1 MPKVILYFSNLVNY
15 MLILLCPQPNYL
27 LICLLIYTR
36 CTYTWLNRFDSLF
49 WAQLHI
55 RITYNT
61 TLEAGTNSNL
71 KPAFELNVFVMI
83 NMSFKLGIYKDTCL
97 NDMYMPFLCMVG
109 GIRSICQWKTRKGC
123 QDKYK
128 DTFNFTFSKIFH
140 SLRKINQRSSL
151 AYI

>member
-1 MPKVILYFSNLVNY
+1 MPKVILCFSNLVNY
-15 MLILLCPQPNYL
+15 MLMLLCPQPNYP

-36 CTYTWLNRFDSLF
+36 CIYTWLNRFDSLF

-71 KPAFELNVFVMI
+71 EPAFELNALVMI
-83 NMSFKLGIYKDTCL
+83 NLRFKLGKYKDTCL
-97 NDMYMPFLCMVG
+97 NDMNMPFLHMVG
-109 GIRSICQWKTRKGC
+109 GIRGICQRKTRKGC

-140 SLRKINQRSSL
+140 SLRNINQRRSL